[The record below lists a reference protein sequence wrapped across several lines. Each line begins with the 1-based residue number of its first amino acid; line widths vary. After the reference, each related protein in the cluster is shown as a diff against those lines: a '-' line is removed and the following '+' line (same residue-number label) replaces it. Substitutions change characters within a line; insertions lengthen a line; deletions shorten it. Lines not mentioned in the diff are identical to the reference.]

1 MISEWISVLIWFA
14 GVLDFLGMIGGLL
27 FLTVLAWMAFT
38 RRGRYALGLLWQMPE
53 YRCYICVLRDNCY
66 AAGTGP
72 LYPCPHYAKEKDKP

>member
-27 FLTVLAWMAFT
+27 FLTVLAWMSFT

-53 YRCYICVLRDNCY
+53 YRCRSCVDY
-66 AAGTGP
+66 AYCPASDSGP
-72 LYPCPHYAKEKDKP
+72 IYPCVHYEEVK